1 MNMIEDINLKNAE
14 ASAILTMVL
23 DEIQGIYSIEENNR
37 NYELNR
43 LKDSLIMSLY
53 MMNERLQEVNKI
65 AGLIMEADA
74 KKGES

>member
-1 MNMIEDINLKNAE
+1 MIEDINLKNAE

-23 DEIQGIYSIEENNR
+23 DEVQGIYSIEENNR

-65 AGLIMEADA
+65 SGLIMEADA

>member
-1 MNMIEDINLKNAE
+1 MDMIEDINLKNAE

-23 DEIQGIYSIEENNR
+23 DEIQGIYSIKENNR

>member
-1 MNMIEDINLKNAE
+1 MIEDINSKNAE

-23 DEIQGIYSIEENNR
+23 DEVQGIYNIEEKHW
-37 NYELNR
+37 NYELAR

>member
-1 MNMIEDINLKNAE
+1 MDMIEDINLKNAE

-23 DEIQGIYSIEENNR
+23 DEIQGIYSIEENSR
-37 NYELNR
+37 NYELNL

-74 KKGES
+74 KKGNS

>member
-1 MNMIEDINLKNAE
+1 MIEDINLKNAE

-23 DEIQGIYSIEENNR
+23 DEVQGIYSIEENNR